1 MNPLSSGRDLR
12 ERPGAKRME
21 APLIDRR
28 DFLKAGAT
36 AAVSTALCMPAIRTA
51 RAATQLTFFTPF
63 GFSPDYIEIMNA
75 KSGGHF
81 ARAGLDVTVRG
92 AQGTA
97 QAMQQLIT
105 GEAHIIR
112 AAPIDQMRLVQTQ
125 NLPLTAISTLYQSS
139 NFYLISS
146 KDKPIT
152 RAEDLKGKTIGVV
165 SVAGTTS
172 IYLDIMLKKGGLT
185 KDDVKRQ
192 TTGNG
197 PGAFQLVKQGR
208 IDGFIATHV
217 ATIPLERAGEQ
228 ITYFSSDKYS
238 PMPNQGYLTTR
249 GFAEKNPE
257 AAVAFIK
264 AVKASVEEI
273 LTQPHRPIFERAA
286 KEFEIQGIRDMDNIL
301 AISKNWPSL
310 LLSQGRENL
319 LRNVPELWTSGV
331 DVLADVGFLKPTA
344 ATDFYTNEY
353 FDKAVKV

>member
-1 MNPLSSGRDLR
+1 M
-12 ERPGAKRME
+12 
-21 APLIDRR
+21 IDRR
-28 DFLKAGAT
+28 KFIKTGT
-36 AAVSTALCMPAIRTA
+36 TALAASAFAMPAIRTA
-51 RAATQLTFFTPF
+51 KAATALTFFTPF

-105 GEAHIIR
+105 GEGQIIR

-125 NLPLTAISTLYQSS
+125 NLPLVAISTLYQSS
-139 NFYLISS
+139 NFYLISA
-146 KDKPIT
+146 KNKPIEK
-152 RAEDLKGKTIGVV
+152 AEDLKGKTIGVV

-185 KDDVKRQ
+185 KDDVKRE

-249 GFAEKNPE
+249 GFLEKNPD

-264 AVKASVEEI
+264 ALKASVEEI
-273 LTQPHRPIFERAA
+273 LTQPPRPIFERAA
-286 KEFEIQGIRDMDNIL
+286 KDFEIQGIRDMDNIL
-301 AISKNWPSL
+301 AISKNWPNL

-319 LRNVPELWTSGV
+319 LRNVPALWKSGV
-331 DVLADVGFLKPTA
+331 DELVDVGFLQ
-344 ATDFYTNEY
+344 ATDPGVFYTNDV
-353 FDKAVKV
+353 FDKATKS

>member
-1 MNPLSSGRDLR
+1 M
-12 ERPGAKRME
+12 
-21 APLIDRR
+21 IHRR
-28 DFLKAGAT
+28 DFLKAGALTT
-36 AAVSTALCMPAIRTA
+36 ATSALCMPAIRTA
-51 RAATQLTFFTPF
+51 RAATPLTFFTPF

-105 GEAHIIR
+105 GEAQIIR

-125 NLPLTAISTLYQSS
+125 KLPLVAISTLYQSS
-139 NFYLISS
+139 NFYLISA
-146 KDKPIT
+146 KNKPIT
-152 RAEDLKGKTIGVV
+152 KAEDLKGKTIGVV

-185 KDDVKRQ
+185 KDDVKRE

-249 GFAEKNPE
+249 GFLEKNPD
-257 AAVAFIK
+257 AAVAFIR
-264 AVKASVEEI
+264 ALKASVEEI
-273 LTQPHRPIFERAA
+273 LTQPPRPIFERAA
-286 KEFEIQGIRDMDNIL
+286 KDFEIQGIRDMENIL
-301 AISKNWPSL
+301 AISKNWPNL

-319 LRNVPELWTSGV
+319 LRNVPELWKSGV
-331 DVLADVGFLKPTA
+331 DELANVGFLQPTDP
-344 ATDFYTNEY
+344 TNFYTNEF
-353 FDKAVKV
+353 FDKAAKS

>member
-1 MNPLSSGRDLR
+1 V
-12 ERPGAKRME
+12 
-21 APLIDRR
+21 IDRR
-28 DFLKAGAT
+28 DFLKASALT
-36 AAVSTALCMPAIRTA
+36 AATSALCMPAIRTA
-51 RAATQLTFFTPF
+51 KAATPLTFFTPF

-105 GEAHIIR
+105 GEAQIIR

-125 NLPLTAISTLYQSS
+125 KLPLVAISTLYQSS
-139 NFYLISS
+139 NFYLISA
-146 KDKPIT
+146 KNKPIT
-152 RAEDLKGKTIGVV
+152 KAEDLKGKTIGVV
-165 SVAGTTS
+165 SVGGTTS

-185 KDDVKRQ
+185 KDDVKRE

-208 IDGFIATHV
+208 IDAFIATHV

-249 GFAEKNPE
+249 GFVEKNPD

-264 AVKASVEEI
+264 AMKASVNEI
-273 LTQPHRPIFERAA
+273 LTQPNRPIFERAA
-286 KEFEIQGIRDMDNIL
+286 KDFEIQGIRDMDNIL
-301 AISKNWPSL
+301 AISSNWPNL

-319 LRNVPELWTSGV
+319 LRNVPELWKSGV
-331 DVLADVGFLKPTA
+331 DALVDVGFLQPA
-344 ATDFYTNEY
+344 DPMDFYTNEF
-353 FDKAVKV
+353 FDRASKA